1 MRVRMIYIKWLRIF
15 LNLLQIVDRG
25 SAPVSNA
32 EVLAHI
38 TTLEAKYEKENR
50 KDKIP
55 DEIKTVIRDVLLP

>member
-1 MRVRMIYIKWLRIF
+1 MRVCMIYITWLHMSLTVF
-15 LNLLQIVDRG
+15 QIVDRG

-38 TTLEAKYEKENR
+38 TTLEAKYERENR